1 MSNALIM
8 TSAISYV
15 DIVILVLFIAGV
27 VIWAIYNSKN
37 KSSSD
42 YFLAGKSMSW
52 PVIGLSLFA
61 ASVSSST
68 LIGHSGEAF
77 ISGIAIFNYNW
88 ISVLVMVVFA
98 TFFLPFYIKTGIFT
112 IPEYLGRRFDDR
124 SRTYFSFITI
134 LGNVFLDAAATLY
147 TGALVIKMIFPE
159 ISLIWI
165 IVGLSLI
172 TGSYTIIGGLSSA
185 IKADMIQAGVLI
197 AGAVILSA
205 FCMHEIGGWG
215 EFYERFN
222 EGVWLK
228 LTRPMDDPTVPWLGM
243 IVGIPILGFYFW
255 GNNQVM
261 VQRVLSAKSI
271 DQGRKGVLFVGA
283 LYLLTLFIIIMPG
296 LIGRGLNLFGIELPD
311 EVISG
316 SALKSEYGINT
327 DSVYPM
333 LVMKY
338 LPAGLIGIILAALIS
353 ALTSTLSATLNSVS
367 TLFTMDFYQR
377 ITHKTDTKH
386 LVRVGQITSCIVLL
400 IAVIWAPFIQKFDSL
415 VAYYQEI
422 SSYLSPPVVGTFFLG
437 MFWKRSNAH
446 GAFWGLMSG
455 FIMGVTIMVVKYV
468 FGVEIPVH
476 FLLLAPV
483 LLVLSA
489 LVNMAVSLMTA
500 PPSEDKVVP
509 NTWSFS
515 FWKEESLQYK
525 GVKWYKNYR
534 VLAVILVVA
543 CFVEYFIFF

>member
-1 MSNALIM
+1 MSSM
-8 TSAISYV
+8 ISNL
-15 DIVILVLFIAGV
+15 DIVILLLFIVTV
-27 VIWAIYNSKN
+27 VVWAIFNSRN

-52 PVIGLSLFA
+52 PMIGLSLFA

-88 ISVLVMVVFA
+88 ISVIVMVVFA

-112 IPEYLGRRFDDR
+112 IPEYLGRRFDNR

-159 ISLIWI
+159 MDIIWI
-165 IVGLSLI
+165 IVALSLI
-172 TGSYTIIGGLSSA
+172 TGSYTIVGGLSSA
-185 IKADMIQAGVLI
+185 IKADMIQAIVLI
-197 AGAVILSA
+197 AGAVILSSV
-205 FCMHEIGGWG
+205 CMHEIGGWG
-215 EFYERFN
+215 EFYSRFH

-243 IVGIPILGFYFW
+243 LVGIPILGFYFW

-296 LIGRGLNLFGIELPD
+296 LIGRGLDLFGVELPD
-311 EVISG
+311 EIISG
-316 SALKSEYGINT
+316 SSLKADYGINT
-327 DSVYPM
+327 DSVYPR

-338 LPAGLIGIILAALIS
+338 LPTGVIGIILAAMIS

-367 TLFTMDFYQR
+367 TLFTMDFYSR
-377 ITHKTDTKH
+377 FSSRKDSRH
-386 LVRVGQITSCIVLL
+386 LVRVGQVTSCVVLA
-400 IAVIWAPFIQKFDSL
+400 IAVIWAPFIEKFDSL

-422 SSYLSPPVVGTFFLG
+422 VSYLSPPVVGTFFLG
-437 MFWKRSNAH
+437 LFWKRSNAK
-446 GAFWGLMSG
+446 GAFAGLMSG
-455 FIMGVTIMVVKYV
+455 FVMGVIIMVVKYV
-468 FGVEIPVH
+468 IGIEVSIH
-476 FLLLAPV
+476 FLLLAPIL
-483 LLVLSA
+483 LLVSVV
-489 LVNMAVSLMTA
+489 VNVAVSLSTA
-500 PPSEDKVVP
+500 PEAEEKVSA
-509 NTWSFS
+509 NSWTID
-515 FWKEESLQYK
+515 FWKEESKAYK
-525 GVKWYKNYR
+525 GVRWYKNYR
-534 VLAVILVVA
+534 ILALLLVVA
-543 CFVEYFIFF
+543 CFVEYLLFF

>member
-1 MSNALIM
+1 MEVALNYI
-8 TSAISYV
+8 
-15 DIVILVLFIAGV
+15 DIIILLVFIAGV
-27 VIWAIYNSKN
+27 VIWAIYNSRN

-61 ASVSSST
+61 ASISSST

-88 ISVLVMVVFA
+88 ISVIVMVIFA

-112 IPEYLGRRFDDR
+112 IPEYLGRRFDNR

-159 ISLIWI
+159 IDMIWI
-165 IVGLSLI
+165 IVALSLI

-185 IKADMIQAGVLI
+185 IKADMIQAAVLI
-197 AGAVILSA
+197 IGAVILSV
-205 FCMHEIGGWG
+205 FCMHEIGGWS
-215 EFYERFN
+215 EFYARFH

-261 VQRVLSAKSI
+261 VQRVLSAKSV
-271 DQGRKGVLFVGA
+271 DQGRKGVLFVGL
-283 LYLLTLFIIIMPG
+283 LYLTTLFIIIMPG
-296 LIGRGLNLFGIELPD
+296 LVGRGLDMFGVTLPD
-311 EVISG
+311 EIISG
-316 SALKSEYGINT
+316 SVLKSDYGINT
-327 DSVYPM
+327 DSVYPT

-338 LPAGLIGIILAALIS
+338 LPVGLIGVILAALIS

-367 TLFTMDFYQR
+367 TLFTMDFYSRFKPQASSR
-377 ITHKTDTKH
+377 H
-386 LVRVGQITSCIVLL
+386 LVRVGQITSCIVLV

-422 SSYLSPPVVGTFFLG
+422 ISYLSPPIVGTFFLG
-437 MFWKRSNAH
+437 MFWKRSNAQ
-446 GAFWGLMSG
+446 GSFAGLMSG
-455 FIMGVTIMVVKYV
+455 FVVGVLIMVLKYIV
-468 FGVEIPVH
+468 GVEISLH
-476 FLLLAPV
+476 FLLLAPI
-483 LLVLSA
+483 LLILSVI
-489 LVNMAVSLMTA
+489 VNVTVSLLTA
-500 PPSEDKVVP
+500 PPPAEKVVP
-509 NTWSFS
+509 NTWTVAY
-515 FWKEESLQYK
+515 WKEESLQYK

-534 VLAVILVVA
+534 VLALLLVVA